1 MVVAEVGVALAEVVI
16 VAAEVVMVVTGVAE
30 EDMGEE
36 MVAVDE
42 GVMVV
47 AAVETEEDHAAVDE
61 GVTVV
66 VEEMAGKQ
74 QLFIVQKNLCKT
86 ATLKKTINWV

>member
-16 VAAEVVMVVTGVAE
+16 VAAEVVMVATEVAE

-36 MVAVDE
+36 MVAGDE

-47 AAVETEEDHAAVDE
+47 AVVETEEDHGAVDE
-61 GVTVV
+61 VVTVV

-74 QLFIVQKNLCKT
+74 QLFTGSAVAQ
-86 ATLKKTINWV
+86 W